1 MPKTLSPHVRKD
13 DYLSLV
19 RMLPLKAIR
28 ADADHAAALKV
39 SGRLIGMKRKL
50 TAGESQYLDVLSLLI
65 REYERAGN
73 RTKLP
78 RAGGTDVLKHLLA
91 EHGMTQKELAH
102 LLSVGESAASMIL
115 AGTREL
121 TKSHIDRLSRHF
133 GVGVGAFFG

>member
-1 MPKTLSPHVRKD
+1 MRKTLAARVMKD

-19 RMLPLKAIR
+19 RTFPLKEIR
-28 ADADHAAALKV
+28 TQSEHAEALKI
-39 SGRLIGMKRKL
+39 SGRLIGMTRRL

-65 REYERAGN
+65 REYERAGG

-91 EHGMTQKELAH
+91 EQGMTQKELAH
-102 LLSVGESAASMIL
+102 LLGVGESAASMIL